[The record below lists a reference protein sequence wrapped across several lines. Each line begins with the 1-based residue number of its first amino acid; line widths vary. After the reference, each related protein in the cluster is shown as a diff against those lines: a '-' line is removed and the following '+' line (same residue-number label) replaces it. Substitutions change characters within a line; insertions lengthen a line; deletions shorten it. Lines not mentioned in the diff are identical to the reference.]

1 MIQPKTRISPAR
13 DQSGTDVASPCHEGD
28 AIQMQSCHSVQAQ
41 QHFYC
46 GDLKGAEACCRRML
60 AKNPY
65 DHEALL
71 QLGDIAAA
79 RGDLRAAASLY
90 RRVREVYA
98 STHATDRLVELS
110 TARAWQFQ

>member
-1 MIQPKTRISPAR
+1 MQT
-13 DQSGTDVASPCHEGD
+13 QSF
-28 AIQMQSCHSVQAQ
+28 HSVQAQ

-46 GDLKGAEACCRRML
+46 GDLKAAEACCRRML
-60 AKNPY
+60 AKNRY

-90 RRVREVYA
+90 RRVGEVNA
-98 STHATDRLVELS
+98 STHAGERLMQLS
-110 TARAWQFQ
+110 AERAWQFQ